1 MYCIFDR
8 LKLHAFSSLGAYNVS
23 SIPVIN
29 FFSQYQSCLDFVL
42 DLVCHCWLY

>member
-29 FFSQYQSCLDFVL
+29 FSLSTRVA
-42 DLVCHCWLY
+42 